1 MKRSAADI
9 AAWLGARAEEM
20 RHSPTMPERI
30 LAEALEGLGFEFQV
44 PFLVEGKNG
53 GMWSYIAD
61 AFHAGAAL
69 IIEVDGPYHIRH
81 RKGRDR
87 RRDTRFAAMGIR
99 TVRVSNSAVM
109 ADVGAVVERIK
120 QEMADA

>member
-1 MKRSAADI
+1 MKRSAADTAI
-9 AAWLGARAEEM
+9 WLEARAEAM
-20 RHSPTMPERI
+20 RHSPTAPERI
-30 LAEALEGLGFEFQV
+30 LAEALQGLGFEFQV
-44 PFLVEGKNG
+44 PFLVQGRRG
-53 GMWSYIAD
+53 GQWSYIAD
-61 AFHAGAAL
+61 AFHPQSAL

-87 RRDTRFAAMGIR
+87 RRDMHFAAMGIR

-120 QEMADA
+120 QEMEQ